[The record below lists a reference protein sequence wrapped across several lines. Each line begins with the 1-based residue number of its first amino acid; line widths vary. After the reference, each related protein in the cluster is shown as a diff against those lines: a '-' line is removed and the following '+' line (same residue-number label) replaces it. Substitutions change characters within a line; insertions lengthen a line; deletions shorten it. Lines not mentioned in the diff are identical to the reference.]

1 MEEELELLDV
11 RLVEHQIQELT
22 EALDQMQVNLTS
34 VYQYRDKKKELEEKE
49 RRLATIVED
58 RNTVQL
64 KKWPCGQNF
73 VSRSCKSM
81 KMRKRRD

>member
-34 VYQYRDKKKELEEKE
+34 VYRYRDKKKELEEKE

-64 KKWPCGQNF
+64 KEMAVWTKLCL
-73 VSRSCKSM
+73 
-81 KMRKRRD
+81 